1 MRTLASI
8 KKIQEVRN
16 IPESDNLEHYRVDGW
31 WVVDTIGKYAV
42 GDLVTYMEIDSW
54 ISHDL
59 VPFLSKGKEPREYNG
74 VKGERLRT
82 VKLRGAISQGL
93 LLPISIVL
101 DRLSEQSPYWDVSKI
116 SSIFEDMDVT
126 EILGVQKWERP
137 EEPQL
142 AGNARGLFPSRFQ
155 KTDET
160 RIQSCMR
167 AVEHQIELYGDQW
180 QVEEKLEG
188 SSMTIGMVGDE
199 IHVCSRNLSLKL
211 DESNEGNSFVKA
223 AKATGL
229 LETLPRICAYYNVEL
244 AFQGELIGEGI
255 QGNIYK
261 LKGHQWRIF
270 NIFDV
275 TNQQKV
281 LPQTRNT
288 MIVEINDL
296 FDLQLQFSPIV
307 GYGDNIG
314 SLSVAQILELAD
326 GDSALLVGRQREG
339 LVFKH
344 MVNPDFSFKAISD
357 KYLLKQKD

>member
-1 MRTLASI
+1 MRKLASI
-8 KKIQEVRN
+8 KTIREVRN
-16 IPESDNLEHYRVDGW
+16 IPESDNLEHYRVDDW
-31 WVVDTIGKYAV
+31 WVVDTIGKYSV
-42 GDLVTYMEIDSW
+42 GDSVVYCEIDSW
-54 ISHDL
+54 IPHDL
-59 VPFLSKGKEPREYNG
+59 VPFLSKGKDPREFNG

-93 LLPISIVL
+93 LLPIESNTKTIIIDGVSYL
-101 DRLSEQSPYWDVSKI
+101 FCSVMWD
-116 SSIFEDMDVT
+116 EDDDVT
-126 EILGVQKWERP
+126 ECLGIQKFERQD
-137 EEPQL
+137 EPQL

-167 AVEHQIELYGDQW
+167 AVEHQIDLYSDRW

-188 SSMTIGMVGDE
+188 SSMTIGMDGDE

-211 DESNEGNSFVKA
+211 DDSNERNSFVKA
-223 AKATGL
+223 AKASGL
-229 LETLPRICAYYNVEL
+229 LELLPEICGHYDLDL

-255 QGNIYK
+255 QGNIYN

-275 TNQQKV
+275 TNQQKI
-281 LPQTRNT
+281 LPQTRTN
-288 MIVEINDL
+288 MIAEINDL
-296 FDLQLQFSPIV
+296 FGLQLQSSPIV
-307 GYGDNIG
+307 GYAVNIG
-314 SLSVAQILELAD
+314 DLSVAQILALAD

-357 KYLLKQKD
+357 NYLLKQKD

>member
-1 MRTLASI
+1 MRKLASI
-8 KKIQEVRN
+8 KTIREVRN
-16 IPESDNLEHYRVDGW
+16 IPESDNLEHYRVDDW
-31 WVVDTIGKYAV
+31 WVVDTIGKYSV
-42 GDLVTYMEIDSW
+42 SDSVIYCEIDSW
-54 ISHDL
+54 IPHDL
-59 VPFLSKGKEPREYNG
+59 VPFLSKGKDPREFNG

-82 VKLRGAISQGL
+82 VKIRGAISQGL
-93 LLPISIVL
+93 LLSIESNTKTIIIDGVSYL
-101 DRLSEQSPYWDVSKI
+101 FCNVMWD
-116 SSIFEDMDVT
+116 EDDDVT
-126 EILGVQKWERP
+126 ECLGIQKWERQD
-137 EEPQL
+137 EPQL

-167 AVEHQIELYGDQW
+167 TVEHQIDLYGDRW

-188 SSMTIGMVGDE
+188 SSMTIGMVGNE
-199 IHVCSRNLSLKL
+199 IHVCSRNVSLKF
-211 DESNEGNSFVKA
+211 DDSNEGNSFVKA

-255 QGNIYK
+255 QCNIYK

-288 MIVEINDL
+288 MIAEINDL

-307 GYGDNIG
+307 GYDAEIG

-326 GDSALLVGRQREG
+326 GDSALLIGRQREG